1 MENAIM
7 TALPNT
13 TFPKIW
19 NRYTDANSRCHALSG
34 EALEAAMDDERD
46 AIFAMIDADS
56 DDLDAV
62 IKKLT
67 ALKAMLK
74 LLGDSWSD
82 QREFKLIDSIKRDL
96 RALARRAA

>member
-1 MENAIM
+1 MP
-7 TALPNT
+7 ALANT
-13 TFPKIW
+13 TFPQIW

-34 EALEAAMDDERD
+34 DALSTAQGDERD
-46 AIFAMIDADS
+46 AIFELIDADS

-62 IKKLT
+62 AKKLT

-82 QREFKLIDSIKRDL
+82 QREFKLLDSIKRDL